1 MVVAELHLS
10 TVVET
15 VTFAPA
21 EEMPAGT
28 PASSKGPREGPQV
41 LLNCQHVHP
50 QSETKATQ
58 ITARMLGNEET
69 VLYPS
74 MFFWPV

>member
-10 TVVET
+10 TVVGT

-41 LLNCQHVHP
+41 LLNCQHVHA
-50 QSETKATQ
+50 QSQTNATQ
-58 ITARMLGNEET
+58 IMAWMLGNEET

-74 MFFWPV
+74 MFFRPV